1 MEGLSWGQIL
11 LTAIS
16 SMAAV
21 WLAAY
26 LKAKQVSFKKVYGFC
41 VAACALLG
49 YMFFLF
55 LARNKMASDVCW
67 IPIGE
72 YCIPSPWVLVVG
84 FACGNL
90 IAFALGFS
98 MMKKN

>member
-1 MEGLSWGQIL
+1 MEGLSWGQTLFTI
-11 LTAIS
+11 IS

-55 LARNKMASDVCW
+55 LPRNKMASDICW

-72 YCIPSPWVLVVG
+72 HCIPSPWVLVVG
-84 FACGNL
+84 FAFGNL
-90 IAFALGFS
+90 IAFALWLG
-98 MMKKN
+98 MQQKR